1 MPKKSD
7 RPTAGALDNSAE
19 QFREH
24 AAECLELAQ
33 TTDSPEK
40 RRVYLKIA
48 VAWHQMALRRE
59 KVSPGLL

>member
-1 MPKKSD
+1 MPKENND
-7 RPTAGALDNSAE
+7 PIFEGYEPPTL
-19 QFREH
+19 FRDF